1 MTKRRRAPR
10 SAFEPHAESGTG
22 SDIRSGSGAEA
33 GSDLGH
39 DPARLPWKAIEGG
52 VELAVRLTPKAG
64 RAAIEGIG
72 EAGGQPVL
80 RVRVAAPPVDGAA
93 NAALVDLLA
102 KTLRMPRSDI
112 ELIAGERA
120 RVKRLRL
127 LGADLAG
134 RLGALID
141 PA

>member
-1 MTKRRRAPR
+1 MTKRRRAPK
-10 SAFEPHAESGTG
+10 SGPGPDPEFDIGAGPAPESG
-22 SDIRSGSGAEA
+22 SDP

-72 EAGGQPVL
+72 EMGGQPVL
-80 RVRVAAPPVDGAA
+80 RLRVAAPPVDGAA

-102 KTLRMPRSDI
+102 KALRIPRSDI

-127 LGADLAG
+127 IGEGLGG
-134 RLGALID
+134 RLLALSE
-141 PA
+141 AG